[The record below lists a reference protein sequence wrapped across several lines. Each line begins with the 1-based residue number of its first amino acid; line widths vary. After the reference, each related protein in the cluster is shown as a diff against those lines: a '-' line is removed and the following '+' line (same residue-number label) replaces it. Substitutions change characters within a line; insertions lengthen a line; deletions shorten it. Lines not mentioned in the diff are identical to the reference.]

1 MVILK
6 YELKRHRTYILGWA
20 IALAVCIFFM
30 TPTYYSF
37 LDAASVDLFETM
49 GTTDFYRSVGVSMEY
64 LTSPLGIYG
73 FLTSFFMIASGVFGM
88 HFGISIHTRECTE
101 GTSEYLFTKPF
112 PRKTIYWAKAL
123 TVFIGNIPF
132 RNSLGRVFPDC
143 PVSDPCYAV
152 LRCNG
157 SDGGSFV
164 FL

>member
-20 IALAVCIFFM
+20 IALALCIFLM

-37 LDAASVDLFETM
+37 LDAASVELFETM

-73 FLTSFFMIASGVFGM
+73 FLTSFFMIASGIFGM
-88 HFGISIHTRECTE
+88 HFGMDNQ
-101 GTSEYLFTKPF
+101 LD
-112 PRKTIYWAKAL
+112 
-123 TVFIGNIPF
+123 IPF

-143 PVSDPCYAV
+143 PVPDPCYAV

-157 SDGGSFV
+157 HDGGNFV
-164 FL
+164 FPQPQSAADRRISRICGVLYYQLLQHRQ